1 MKLLATIKTIEK
13 EAKSYQDTVGHY
25 KKRTKTVGHTIKT
38 GRKKIDFL
46 PAITVS
52 LSLTCIQAWAEIVQY
67 GGMDKRRRKSRRL
80 C

>member
-1 MKLLATIKTIEK
+1 LLATIKTVEK

-25 KKRTKTVGHTIKT
+25 KKRTKTVGHSIKT

-46 PAITVS
+46 PAVS
-52 LSLTCIQAWAEIVQY
+52 LSLTCIQDWAEIVQY
-67 GGMDKRRRKSRRL
+67 GGMDKRRRKSMAL